1 MKLPDWLGWAALLS
15 ILAGLRARGLTPMT
29 LPKLLENGGYLG
41 ASVIGGSGAFV
52 SGERRL

>member
-1 MKLPDWLGWAALLS
+1 MKLPDWLGWAALPL
-15 ILAGLRARGLTPMT
+15 ILAGLRARGLTPVT
-29 LPKLLENGGYLG
+29 LPKLLEDGGYLG